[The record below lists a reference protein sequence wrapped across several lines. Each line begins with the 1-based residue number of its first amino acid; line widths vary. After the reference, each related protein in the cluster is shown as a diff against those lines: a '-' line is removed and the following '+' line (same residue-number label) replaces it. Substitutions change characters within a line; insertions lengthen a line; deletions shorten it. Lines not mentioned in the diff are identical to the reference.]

1 MIKKL
6 LSVFAFSFAFA
17 AMAQVSFGGFPY
29 NWEDKHVSSQILFNT
44 MPAIDMEALAAED
57 AVVDQYKEAPYR
69 FGFEHETAFGLNQ
82 ASWRSIEND
91 KSIWQFGIECSGA
104 RTINLIFEDF
114 YLPKGSEMFIW
125 SADREEFLGS
135 FNHKNKQYIKKFIF
149 FIVRLFY
156 YIFRFLNQIF

>member
-1 MIKKL
+1 MIKKI

-91 KSIWQFGIECSGA
+91 KSIWQFGIECAGA
-104 RTINLIFEDF
+104 RTINLILEDF
-114 YLPKGSEMFIW
+114 
-125 SADREEFLGS
+125 
-135 FNHKNKQYIKKFIF
+135 
-149 FIVRLFY
+149 
-156 YIFRFLNQIF
+156 